1 MLIAALLKHD
11 YIAMIVIAL
20 GSFSIASPT
29 LVGLDA
35 CTWKTMFKAWGLFIL
50 TFIIWIW
57 AMQVG
62 IVADAIQ
69 PE

>member
-1 MLIAALLKHD
+1 M
-11 YIAMIVIAL
+11 
-20 GSFSIASPT
+20 
-29 LVGLDA
+29 GLDA